1 MLVTRAADLLADGT
15 KLPAE
20 VRALPIVQRYSW
32 AFQGRR
38 VPHFVRLLAA
48 IADELE

>member
-1 MLVTRAADLLADGT
+1 VTRAADLFANGT

-20 VRALPIVQRYSW
+20 VASLPIVERWAW
-32 AFQGRR
+32 AFEGRR
-38 VPHFVRLLAA
+38 VPNIVRLLAA